1 MVRSLY
7 LSPYLCPSIRFAM
20 ELIAWSLSN
29 LRRDNH
35 IMKRIIFSI
44 EFQMSLQPRQQQQQ
58 IFPKSLTYAIYP
70 WHGNSSAIIHQ
81 IQLKIFYKHIQ
92 LINRRRHRRNTYDV
106 CVRCAHINNEYECIN
121 LPLRFTFRSYRPIKV
136 AKKDSIVICF
146 YLWFVCVKS
155 TQWLHCLL
163 VCLFVCFF
171 DCLAVCVALC
181 CAVYVRCTIARDYQ
195 RFCC

>member
-1 MVRSLY
+1 MLNWLRWLYSSFVMPIMRQIKILDFIKPIKLWLQSIRPEIKWFDKKTVQNKWNDWSFMSVGTSVLKLSNQKSMVRSLY
-7 LSPYLCPSIRFAM
+7 LSPYLCPSIWFAM

-106 CVRCAHINNEYECIN
+106 CVCARI
-121 LPLRFTFRSYRPIKV
+121 
-136 AKKDSIVICF
+136 
-146 YLWFVCVKS
+146 
-155 TQWLHCLL
+155 
-163 VCLFVCFF
+163 
-171 DCLAVCVALC
+171 
-181 CAVYVRCTIARDYQ
+181 
-195 RFCC
+195 